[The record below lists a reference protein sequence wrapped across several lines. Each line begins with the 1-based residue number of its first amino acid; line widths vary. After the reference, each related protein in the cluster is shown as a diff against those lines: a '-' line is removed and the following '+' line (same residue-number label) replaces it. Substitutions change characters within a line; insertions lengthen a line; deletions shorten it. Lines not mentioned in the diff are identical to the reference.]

1 MVIVKTVAKSIP
13 TVVPTISNNEE
24 KTLIKKQG

>member
-13 TVVPTISNNEE
+13 TVVPMISNNEE
-24 KTLIKKQG
+24 KKIIEKQG